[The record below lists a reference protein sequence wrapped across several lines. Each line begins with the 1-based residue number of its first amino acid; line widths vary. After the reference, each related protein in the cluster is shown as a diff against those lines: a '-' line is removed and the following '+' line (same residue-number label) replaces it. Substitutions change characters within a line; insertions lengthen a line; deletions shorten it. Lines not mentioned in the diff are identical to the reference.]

1 MAMTQKRRSDNYL
14 ESVAAVDE
22 PEGVGA
28 KVATLVLREEE
39 VDILI
44 FVLVL
49 RNIKNCQ
56 TLRLS

>member
-1 MAMTQKRRSDNYL
+1 MTQKRRCDNYL
-14 ESVAAVDE
+14 ESVAAVGE
-22 PEGVGA
+22 PEGVGT